1 MSNLNTTVPA
11 VRLTVESVEGNIG
24 GYLSLEFLRTVNVV
38 FDEMLSRL
46 YHGAKKRKD
55 WATAEPWKELT
66 EHECRTCIRDSLAK
80 GKLIDAMNYLMFAH
94 LNGHKLLSLR
104 NPSIDEPV
112 SIDSQMRDQ
121 LANALGVTGR
131 SWDEM
136 LDTASKWAKIAAK
149 AESISETLKT
159 AYEKEKLVEKIA
171 QELKLDPEAS
181 EERILSTIHMLV
193 TTRQA
198 ELKSADFGFM
208 RPDGQMIYGIQGD
221 TLVINGAA
229 VKNLAPGQTIT
240 PAPINI
246 NITGCADPDTLE
258 NIAKMIK
265 ANRQNAGVDGAGH
278 TKNTVTIK
286 NEAAPDL
293 FPEQRIKIKA
303 GAKWPHMTPPAG
315 AVEELKWPRTTP
327 PEGGDKTRKTA
338 LPNAMAAP
346 YGVTTAYDKAAEDCQ
361 GVVYEKYAPELRPST
376 TDTNDDLDLT
386 MVADDSGIRSTLF
399 RFKNEKD
406 RDDYLPLL
414 RTFLGALEQAAYGKG
429 RERHANDLPF
439 IEQPILTM
447 AHMLD
452 SDAGLAQQVIKKT
465 VEARSLPTK
474 QARINELRG
483 TLVYA
488 AAMILFEEMYGTP
501 DAKPSSTSRSVV
513 PVKISDL
520 QAGMVIRFDR
530 DYIAVVEGLI
540 GTQIGDDG
548 KINFWWS
555 VRRERGGVQSKGV
568 VFGPDGTT
576 FNVDNDPDNLDG
588 AL

>member
-1 MSNLNTTVPA
+1 MSNLNATVPA

-80 GKLIDAMNYLMFAH
+80 GKLVDAMNYLMFAH

-104 NPSIDEPV
+104 NPSTDEPV

-159 AYEKEKLVEKIA
+159 AYEKEKLIEKIA
-171 QELKLDPEAS
+171 LELKLDPDAPADT
-181 EERILSTIHMLV
+181 IISTVHFLV
-193 TTRQA
+193 KRCQ
-198 ELKSADFGFM
+198 SAVTE
-208 RPDGQMIYGIQGD
+208 IS
-221 TLVINGAA
+221 
-229 VKNLAPGQTIT
+229 
-240 PAPINI
+240 
-246 NITGCADPDTLE
+246 ITGCTDPDVLE
-258 NIAKMIK
+258 NAAKLIRVNSQP
-265 ANRQNAGVDGAGH
+265 AAFAWDGR

-303 GAKWPHMTPPAG
+303 GAKLPNMTPPAG
-315 AVEELKWPRTTP
+315 ADEELKWPRTTP
-327 PEGGDKTRKTA
+327 PEGADKTRKTA
-338 LPNAMAAP
+338 LPNTMASP
-346 YGVTTAYDKAAEDCQ
+346 YGVKASKQ
-361 GVVYEKYAPELRPST
+361 QQYE
-376 TDTNDDLDLT
+376 LT
-386 MVADDSGIRSTLF
+386 MEADDSGIPSPLFIFRS
-399 RFKNEKD
+399 KKD

-414 RTFLGALEQAAYGKG
+414 RTFLGALDQAAYGKG

-439 IEQPILTM
+439 VEQPILTM

-465 VEARSLPTK
+465 IEARTLPTK

-488 AAMILFEEMYGTP
+488 AAMILFEEMHGTP

-540 GTQIGDDG
+540 GTYIGDDG

-576 FNVDNDPDNLDG
+576 FNVDNDPDNLNG

>member
-1 MSNLNTTVPA
+1 MSENKEMPTEKAIVRPRVELRWPPFHSNLLNEA
-11 VRLTVESVEGNIG
+11 FLTSVKG
-24 GYLSLEFLRTVNVV
+24 V
-38 FDEMLSRL
+38 FDEMLARL
-46 YHGAKKRKD
+46 YYGADKRKG

-104 NPSIDEPV
+104 NPSVDEPV

-136 LDTASKWAKIAAK
+136 LAMAGAVNAQAFEHGKTIGAIAK
-149 AESISETLKT
+149 
-159 AYEKEKLVEKIA
+159 
-171 QELKLDPEAS
+171 ELKLDPEAPADKIIS
-181 EERILSTIHMLV
+181 IVHFLV
-193 TTRQA
+193 KRCQNDVT
-198 ELKSADFGFM
+198 EVS
-208 RPDGQMIYGIQGD
+208 
-221 TLVINGAA
+221 
-229 VKNLAPGQTIT
+229 
-240 PAPINI
+240 
-246 NITGCADPDTLE
+246 ITGCTDPDELE
-258 NIAKMIK
+258 NAAKLIRVNSQR
-265 ANRQNAGVDGAGH
+265 AAFAWDG
-278 TKNTVTIK
+278 
-286 NEAAPDL
+286 
-293 FPEQRIKIKA
+293 
-303 GAKWPHMTPPAG
+303 
-315 AVEELKWPRTTP
+315 
-327 PEGGDKTRKTA
+327 RKVGTS
-338 LPNAMAAP
+338 PAMAAP
-346 YGVTTAYDKAAEDCQ
+346 YGVKASKKRQ
-361 GVVYEKYAPELRPST
+361 QYE
-376 TDTNDDLDLT
+376 LT
-386 MVADDSGIRSTLF
+386 MEADDSGIPSPLFIFRS
-399 RFKNEKD
+399 KKD

-452 SDAGLAQQVIKKT
+452 SDAGLAQKVIKKT

-488 AAMILFEEMYGTP
+488 AAMVLFEEMYGKP

-513 PVKISDL
+513 RVKISDL
-520 QAGMVIRFDR
+520 QPGMVIRFDR

-555 VRRERGGVQSKGV
+555 VRRERGGVPSKGV
-568 VFGPDGTT
+568 VFGSDIT
-576 FNVDNDPDNLDG
+576 FNVDNDPDELDRDYI
-588 AL
+588 

>member
-46 YHGAKKRKD
+46 YHGAKKRKG

-104 NPSIDEPV
+104 NPSTDEPV

-136 LDTASKWAKIAAK
+136 LAMVGAVKAQAVEQEKTIEAIAK
-149 AESISETLKT
+149 
-159 AYEKEKLVEKIA
+159 
-171 QELKLDPEAS
+171 ELKLDPDAPAD
-181 EERILSTIHMLV
+181 TIISIVHLLV
-193 TTRQA
+193 KRCQNDVTEVR
-198 ELKSADFGFM
+198 
-208 RPDGQMIYGIQGD
+208 
-221 TLVINGAA
+221 
-229 VKNLAPGQTIT
+229 
-240 PAPINI
+240 
-246 NITGCADPDTLE
+246 ITGGTAQDAME
-258 NIAKMIK
+258 NIAEMIK
-265 ANRQNAGVDGAGH
+265 ANCQPAGFAWDGR

-315 AVEELKWPRTTP
+315 AVDELKWPRTTP
-327 PEGGDKTRKTA
+327 PEGEDKTRKTA

-346 YGVTTAYDKAAEDCQ
+346 YGVKAAKQ
-361 GVVYEKYAPELRPST
+361 QQYE
-376 TDTNDDLDLT
+376 LT
-386 MVADDSGIRSTLF
+386 MEADESGFPSVMF
-399 RFKNEKD
+399 RFKNKKD

-439 IEQPILTM
+439 VEQPILTM
-447 AHMLD
+447 ARMLD

-474 QARINELRG
+474 KARVNELRG

-488 AAMILFEEMYGTP
+488 AAMILFEEMYGRA
-501 DAKPSSTSRSVV
+501 D
-513 PVKISDL
+513 
-520 QAGMVIRFDR
+520 
-530 DYIAVVEGLI
+530 
-540 GTQIGDDG
+540 
-548 KINFWWS
+548 
-555 VRRERGGVQSKGV
+555 
-568 VFGPDGTT
+568 
-576 FNVDNDPDNLDG
+576 DPDNLNG

>member
-1 MSNLNTTVPA
+1 MSENKEMPAKNRIVHPRTELRWPPFHSNLLNEA
-11 VRLTVESVEGNIG
+11 FLTSVKG
-24 GYLSLEFLRTVNVV
+24 V
-38 FDEMLSRL
+38 FDEMLGRL
-46 YHGAKKRKD
+46 YYGADKRKG

-104 NPSIDEPV
+104 NPSTDEPV

-136 LDTASKWAKIAAK
+136 LAMAGAVNAQAFEHEKTIEAIAK
-149 AESISETLKT
+149 
-159 AYEKEKLVEKIA
+159 
-171 QELKLDPEAS
+171 ELKLDPDAPADT
-181 EERILSTIHMLV
+181 IISTVHFLV
-193 TTRQA
+193 KRCQNDVTEVR
-198 ELKSADFGFM
+198 
-208 RPDGQMIYGIQGD
+208 
-221 TLVINGAA
+221 
-229 VKNLAPGQTIT
+229 
-240 PAPINI
+240 
-246 NITGCADPDTLE
+246 ITGCTDLDIME
-258 NIAKMIK
+258 NVAKMIK
-265 ANRQNAGVDGAGH
+265 ANNQPAAFAWDG
-278 TKNTVTIK
+278 
-286 NEAAPDL
+286 
-293 FPEQRIKIKA
+293 RKA
-303 GAKWPHMTPPAG
+303 GTSP
-315 AVEELKWPRTTP
+315 
-327 PEGGDKTRKTA
+327 
-338 LPNAMAAP
+338 AMAAP
-346 YGVTTAYDKAAEDCQ
+346 YGVKASKQ
-361 GVVYEKYAPELRPST
+361 QQYE
-376 TDTNDDLDLT
+376 LT
-386 MVADDSGIRSTLF
+386 MEADDSGIPSPLFIFRS
-399 RFKNEKD
+399 KKD

-439 IEQPILTM
+439 VEQPILTM

-488 AAMILFEEMYGTP
+488 AAMILFEEMYGKP

-530 DYIAVVEGLI
+530 DHIAVVEGLI

-576 FNVDNDPDNLDG
+576 FNVDNDPDNLNG

>member
-1 MSNLNTTVPA
+1 MSENKEMPSKNRIVHPRTELRWPPFHSNLLNEA
-11 VRLTVESVEGNIG
+11 FLTSVKG
-24 GYLSLEFLRTVNVV
+24 V
-38 FDEMLSRL
+38 FDEMLGRL
-46 YHGAKKRKD
+46 YYGADKRKG

-66 EHECRTCIRDSLAK
+66 EHDCRTCIRDSLAK
-80 GKLIDAMNYLMFAH
+80 GKLVDAMNYLMFAH
-94 LNGHKLLSLR
+94 LNGYKLLTLR
-104 NPSIDEPV
+104 TTPV
-112 SIDSQMRDQ
+112 DSHMRDQ

-136 LDTASKWAKIAAK
+136 LAMAGAVNAQAFEREKTIEAIAK
-149 AESISETLKT
+149 
-159 AYEKEKLVEKIA
+159 
-171 QELKLDPEAS
+171 ELKLDPDAPADTIIS
-181 EERILSTIHMLV
+181 TVHFLVKRCLSAV
-193 TTRQA
+193 T
-198 ELKSADFGFM
+198 E
-208 RPDGQMIYGIQGD
+208 
-221 TLVINGAA
+221 V
-229 VKNLAPGQTIT
+229 
-240 PAPINI
+240 
-246 NITGCADPDTLE
+246 NITGCTDPDVME
-258 NIAKMIK
+258 NVAKMIK
-265 ANRQNAGVDGAGH
+265 ANSQPAAFAWDGR

-303 GAKWPHMTPPAG
+303 GAKWPNMTPPAG
-315 AVEELKWPRTTP
+315 ADEELKWPRTTP
-327 PEGGDKTRKTA
+327 PEGADKTRKTA
-338 LPNAMAAP
+338 LPNTMAAP
-346 YGVTTAYDKAAEDCQ
+346 YGVKASKQ
-361 GVVYEKYAPELRPST
+361 QQYE
-376 TDTNDDLDLT
+376 LT
-386 MVADDSGIRSTLF
+386 MEADDSGIASPLFIFRS
-399 RFKNEKD
+399 KKD

-488 AAMILFEEMYGTP
+488 AAMILFEEMYGKP

-513 PVKISDL
+513 RVKISDL
-520 QAGMVIRFDR
+520 QPGMVIRFDR

-555 VRRERGGVQSKGV
+555 VRRERGGVPSKGV
-568 VFGPDGTT
+568 VFGSDLT
-576 FNVDNDPDNLDG
+576 FNVDNDPDNLNG